1 MKLILEARKSSEKK
15 KSGEKKNRKKKQA
28 EKANSP
34 LNQKARVKRIQGFEH
49 QWIGGPKEIKSR
61 PKWLNQA
68 SLTMCLWHA
77 GPSEKLET
85 EWLKS

>member
-1 MKLILEARKSSEKK
+1 MKK
-15 KSGEKKNRKKKQA
+15 KAKEV

-61 PKWLNQA
+61 PKRLNQA
-68 SLTMCLWHA
+68 VPNHVLVS
-77 GPSEKLET
+77 
-85 EWLKS
+85 

>member
-15 KSGEKKNRKKKQA
+15 AKEV

-34 LNQKARVKRIQGFEH
+34 LNQKEIVKRIQGFEH

-61 PKWLNQA
+61 PKRLNQA
-68 SLTMCLWHA
+68 VPNHVLVS
-77 GPSEKLET
+77 
-85 EWLKS
+85 

>member
-1 MKLILEARKSSEKK
+1 MAKKRKRKK
-15 KSGEKKNRKKKQA
+15 KKKKQA

-61 PKWLNQA
+61 PKRVNQA
-68 SLTMCLWHA
+68 VANHVLVS
-77 GPSEKLET
+77 
-85 EWLKS
+85 